1 MVYKKFRFVIIGRFF
16 LLMSTIFLLFF
27 VYFNYFS
34 FALFLIL
41 AVSIIYQIYL
51 LIHYIETT
59 NRDLSRF
66 FDSIKYAD
74 FSQSFSSHQKGKS
87 FQQLYQ
93 AFNAVIRDFHQARRE
108 REEQYRYLQTVVQHI
123 GVGIIVFKMNDE
135 VDLINNAAKRLLK
148 INHLRKLEQLNHL
161 HPQFVE
167 KIISLKSGTRTLFKF
182 TDKDDF
188 LQLAIYA
195 ADFTMHQQKYR
206 LISLQNIQSELEEK
220 EMEAWQNLIR
230 VLTHEIMNSV
240 TPISSLASTA
250 RDLLTRF
257 TTKASPDPAVNS
269 EIMTDVES
277 AVQTIEK
284 RSQGLLTFVENYR
297 KLTKIPRPDFQIFL
311 INELFQRIINLM
323 QPQFNLKNLTIQKQ
337 ISPETLELTA
347 DPLLVEQVLI
357 NLIKNSLEA
366 MTSIPQPMIHL
377 LAKLD
382 ERGRILIE
390 VTDNGVGIEQNVLE
404 NIFIPFF
411 TTKEQG
417 SGIGLSLSRQIMRLH
432 GGTISVRSIP
442 NRETV
447 FTLRF

>member
-1 MVYKKFRFVIIGRFF
+1 
-16 LLMSTIFLLFF
+16 
-27 VYFNYFS
+27 
-34 FALFLIL
+34 
-41 AVSIIYQIYL
+41 
-51 LIHYIETT
+51 
-59 NRDLSRF
+59 
-66 FDSIKYAD
+66 
-74 FSQSFSSHQKGKS
+74 
-87 FQQLYQ
+87 
-93 AFNAVIRDFHQARRE
+93 
-108 REEQYRYLQTVVQHI
+108 
-123 GVGIIVFKMNDE
+123 
-135 VDLINNAAKRLLK
+135 
-148 INHLRKLEQLNHL
+148 
-161 HPQFVE
+161 VE

>member
-1 MVYKKFRFVIIGRFF
+1 MVYKRFRFIIIGRIF
-16 LLMSTIFLLFF
+16 LLMGSIFLLFF
-27 VYFNYFS
+27 ICFYYFS
-34 FALFLIL
+34 LAFVFIVALAIL
-41 AVSIIYQIYL
+41 YQTYL

-74 FSQSFSSHQKGKS
+74 FSQSFSAHQKGKT

-93 AFNAVIRDFHQARRE
+93 AINAVIHDFHQARRE
-108 REEQYRYLQTVVQHI
+108 KEEQYRYLQTVVQHI
-123 GVGIIVFKMNDE
+123 GVGIIVIKMNDE

-148 INHLRKLEQLNHL
+148 ISHLRKLDQLNHL

-167 KIISLKSGTRTLFKF
+167 KIISLKPGTRTLFKF

-195 ADFTMHQQKYR
+195 TDFTMHQQKYR

-250 RDLLTRF
+250 RHLLNRF
-257 TTKASPDPAVNS
+257 ITQASPDPVVNS

-277 AVQTIEK
+277 AVQTIER
-284 RSQGLLTFVENYR
+284 RSLGLLTFVENYR

-311 INELFQRIINLM
+311 IKELFQRIINLM
-323 QPQFNLKNLTIQKQ
+323 QPQFSLKNFHIDTQ
-337 ISPETLELTA
+337 ITPESLELTA

-357 NLIKNSLEA
+357 NLIKNALEA
-366 MTSIPQPMIHL
+366 MTSTPQPMIHL
-377 LAKLD
+377 TARLD

-390 VTDNGVGIEQNVLE
+390 VADNGGGIQQNVLE

-432 GGTISVRSIP
+432 GGTITVRSIP

>member
-1 MVYKKFRFVIIGRFF
+1 MVYKRFRFIIIGRIF
-16 LLMSTIFLLFF
+16 LLISSIFLLFF
-27 VYFNYFS
+27 IHFYYFS
-34 FALFLIL
+34 LALLLIL
-41 AVSIIYQIYL
+41 AIIIIYQIFL
-51 LIHYIETT
+51 LIHYIEAT

-66 FDSIKYAD
+66 FESIKYAD
-74 FSQSFSSHQKGKS
+74 FSQSFSSHQKGKT
-87 FQQLYQ
+87 FHELYQ
-93 AFNAVIRDFHQARRE
+93 AINAVIQDFHQARRE
-108 REEQYRYLQTVVQHI
+108 KEEQYRYLQTVVQHI
-123 GVGIIVFKMNDE
+123 GVGIIVFKMNNE

-148 INHLRKLEQLNHL
+148 ISHLRKLEQLNQL
-161 HPQFVE
+161 HPLFMK
-167 KIISLKSGTRTLFKF
+167 KIYSLKPGTRTLFKF
-182 TDKDDF
+182 TDKEDF
-188 LQLAIYA
+188 LQLAIYT

-250 RDLLTRF
+250 RHLLNRI
-257 TTKASPDPAVNS
+257 TTKVSHDPAVDS
-269 EIMTDVES
+269 EIITDVES

-297 KLTKIPRPDFQIFL
+297 KLTKIPRPDFQIFS
-311 INELFQRIINLM
+311 IKELFQRIINLL
-323 QPQFNLKNLTIQKQ
+323 QPQINLKNLDIKIQ
-337 ISPETLELTA
+337 ILPETLELTA

-357 NLIKNSLEA
+357 NLIKNALEA
-366 MTSIPQPMIHL
+366 MTSTPQPMIFL
-377 LAKLD
+377 TARLD
-382 ERGRILIE
+382 ERGRINIE
-390 VTDNGVGIEQNVLE
+390 ITDNGVGIEQNVLE

-432 GGTISVRSIP
+432 GGTITVRSIP

>member
-1 MVYKKFRFVIIGRFF
+1 MVYKRFRFVIIGRFF
-16 LLMSTIFLLFF
+16 LLMSNIFLLFF
-27 VYFNYFS
+27 VYFNHFS

-51 LIHYIETT
+51 LIHYVETT

-74 FSQSFSSHQKGKS
+74 FSQSFNPQQKGKS

-93 AFNAVIRDFHQARRE
+93 AFNAIIRDFHQARRE

-167 KIISLKSGTRTLFKF
+167 KIVSLKSGTRTLFKF
-182 TDKDDF
+182 RDKDDF

-250 RDLLTRF
+250 RGLLNRF

-311 INELFQRIINLM
+311 IKELFQRIINLM

-337 ISPETLELTA
+337 ITPETLELTA

-357 NLIKNSLEA
+357 NLIKNALEA
-366 MTSIPQPMIHL
+366 MTSTPQPMIHL
-377 LAKLD
+377 QAKLD

-390 VTDNGVGIEQNVLE
+390 VADNGVGIQHNVLE

-442 NRETV
+442 NRETI